1 MVAVR
6 VLFVA
11 VRNHAECESIDAHFE
26 RYDLEFQ
33 AQSYRDANQRIR
45 DHVRRVVRAEAMRIV
60 TQRASVNI
68 APFDPQ
74 RGDRPWTQLFVHN
87 DELRESMLLSE
98 HAWACVQAVLAFS
111 PFFERKVVVRVDL
124 DTNSEAETRRLM
136 LALGNAR
143 SPLLSRLPVEL
154 LQRVVR
160 MAV

>member
-1 MVAVR
+1 MPNAA
-6 VLFVA
+6 L
-11 VRNHAECESIDAHFE
+11 CGSIDAHFE
-26 RYDLEFQ
+26 RYEFQ

-87 DELRESMLLSE
+87 DELRDSMLLSE
-98 HAWACVQAVLAFS
+98 HAWACVQAVLALS
-111 PFFERKVVVRVDL
+111 PFYERKVVVRVDL
-124 DTNSEAETRRLM
+124 VTNSEAETKRLM
-136 LALGNAR
+136 LALGAWNTR

-154 LQRVVR
+154 LQRVEC